1 MGAPPP
7 RHSLAHR
14 IVADDEA
21 GGDGATSLGICAGM
35 RQMRHIPGQACADCQ
50 DGSRQDGSIAGGGG
64 HVTGGWCAVRC
75 VPGRF
80 DSRLRAYLD
89 RWKLALSFAVG
100 RWHFRVVRHAT
111 RCARLWLALWRTA
124 AIGRVG
130 VEMGP
135 EGRIRGSVASSNQKT
150 NEAEGRRGRASNDGG
165 RGEGRGDRRVYEPA
179 RSSSS
184 FCCEWWEKS

>member
-1 MGAPPP
+1 
-7 RHSLAHR
+7 
-14 IVADDEA
+14 
-21 GGDGATSLGICAGM
+21 
-35 RQMRHIPGQACADCQ
+35 
-50 DGSRQDGSIAGGGG
+50 
-64 HVTGGWCAVRC
+64 VRC

-89 RWKLALSFAVG
+89 RWNLALSFAVG

-111 RCARLWLALWRTA
+111 RCARLWLAWWRTA

-165 RGEGRGDRRVYEPA
+165 RGEGRGDRRVYGPA
-179 RSSSS
+179 LLSVVSGGRRASTSGGRDGTSPFLLRANSAFPRILGVLESSR
-184 FCCEWWEKS
+184 C